1 MPPVYGLNYAAGG
14 RVRGPGGPKSDLI
27 PAMLSN
33 GEFVMSAAAT
43 QRIGADRLMAMNRY
57 ADGGPVP
64 PPPSGS
70 SDPDAFK
77 DLINTPLV
85 PAPSGSSDPDAFK
98 DLSAITPA
106 NLAGGYLSPK
116 GGGGGISAAA
126 GAPKPQDP
134 RAILGAPPTSDNHV
148 NPALAGGIKGVFNT
162 VGALA
167 GTAAS
172 LAAAGATSGASAA
185 VPGGSAAASALIS
198 AGTQMAGDVAVGAA
212 NILSSLLV
220 GTVTPSQTGQG
231 YGAPLLPQQ
240 PQGSS
245 VSNFQ
250 SIHNGNVVTN
260 NLSEYSRLKDRKD
273 AQKAA
278 PFFNRVNQ

>member
-1 MPPVYGLNYAAGG
+1 MNCYG
-14 RVRGPGGPKSDLI
+14 
-27 PAMLSN
+27 
-33 GEFVMSAAAT
+33 
-43 QRIGADRLMAMNRY
+43 
-57 ADGGPVP
+57 DGGLVDLPPIVPPPP

-77 DLINTPLV
+77 NLVNTPLV
-85 PAPSGSSDPDAFK
+85 PSPSGSSDPQAFK

-106 NLAGGYLSPK
+106 SLAGGFLSPK
-116 GGGGGISAAA
+116 GGGGGGSAAA
-126 GAPKPQDP
+126 GAPKPKDP
-134 RAILGAPPTSDNHV
+134 RSILAAAPTSDNHV
-148 NPALAGGIKGVFNT
+148 NPALAGGIKGAFNT
-162 VGALA
+162 IGSLA
-167 GTAAS
+167 STAAGIGM
-172 LAAAGATSGASAA
+172 AGATLGAGAA
-185 VPGGSAAASALIS
+185 IPGGGAAASALIS

-240 PQGSS
+240 PQGGGI
-245 VSNFQ
+245 SNFQ

-273 AQKAA
+273 AQKSA
-278 PFFNRVNQ
+278 PFFNRVNH